1 MSRPVKNRRTSGSA
15 PKGVTNTKAGKAK
28 EFTGRERTGAGSFE
42 EKGEAMFKGKSQI
55 LRDNRGA

>member
-1 MSRPVKNRRTSGSA
+1 MGEESKERRGKASA
-15 PKGVTNTKAGKAK
+15 PKGVVNTKVGRPK
-28 EFTGRERTGAGSFE
+28 EFTGRERTGAGAFE

>member
-1 MSRPVKNRRTSGSA
+1 MRPTPAKVG
-15 PKGVTNTKAGKAK
+15 GGKAGKPGKAK